1 MKNLFVLSM
10 IALML
15 GSCVSQRKYDELLAT
30 NKSLENRVD
39 RLEKVKQAYD
49 KLVVDHEALESERD
63 RLAREKSELERRAA
77 SLRENLEKLNAEYG
91 SLLSQ
96 NEVLLASATEERQT
110 LVEELG
116 KKENEI
122 ALKERSLARL
132 QRDLDEK
139 ENALNK
145 LQASLEER
153 ETRINELNDQI
164 NAQREIL
171 DNVMAGIEQALMG
184 FSDADLTV
192 TQKDGR
198 VYISLSQQLL
208 FEVGSDR
215 IDAKG
220 RDAITK
226 LAEVLNANPDIAI
239 TVEGHTDSDGSAERN
254 WDLSVSR
261 ATSVVKILTRAN
273 VEPTRITASGRALY
287 DPVAPNDTPENKALN
302 RRTEIILSPDLSKL
316 FELVQRD

>member
-1 MKNLFVLSM
+1 MKNLFILSM

-63 RLAREKSELERRAA
+63 RLARDKSELERRAA
-77 SLRENLEKLNAEYG
+77 NLRENLDKLNAEYE

-96 NEVLLASATEERQT
+96 NEVLLASATEERQA

-122 ALKERSLARL
+122 AQKEWSLERL

-139 ENALNK
+139 EKDLNK

-153 ETRINELNDQI
+153 EARINELNDQI
-164 NAQREIL
+164 NAQRDIL

-220 RDAITK
+220 RDAINK
-226 LAEVLNANPDIAI
+226 LAEVLNVNPDIAI

-261 ATSVVKILTRAN
+261 ATSVVKILTRAG
-273 VEPTRITASGRALY
+273 VDPTRITASGRALY
-287 DPVAPNDTPENKALN
+287 DPVAPNDSPENKALN

>member
-1 MKNLFVLSM
+1 MKNLFILSM

-15 GSCVSQRKYDELLAT
+15 GSYVSQRKYDELLAT

-63 RLAREKSELERRAA
+63 RLARDKSELERRAA
-77 SLRENLEKLNAEYG
+77 NLRENLDKLNAEYE

-96 NEVLLASATEERQT
+96 NEVLLASATEERQA

-122 ALKERSLARL
+122 AQKEWSLERL

-139 ENALNK
+139 EKDLNK

-153 ETRINELNDQI
+153 EARINELNDQI
-164 NAQREIL
+164 NAQRDIL

-220 RDAITK
+220 RDAINK
-226 LAEVLNANPDIAI
+226 LAEVLNVNPDIAI

-261 ATSVVKILTRAN
+261 ATSVVKILTRAG
-273 VEPTRITASGRALY
+273 VDPTRITASGRALY
-287 DPVAPNDTPENKALN
+287 DPVAPNDSPENKALN

>member
-1 MKNLFVLSM
+1 MKNFLLLSM

-15 GSCVSQRKYDELLAT
+15 GSCVSQRKYDELLSK
-30 NKSLENRVD
+30 NKSLETRVD
-39 RLEKVKQAYD
+39 RLEQVRNAYD
-49 KLVVDHEALESERD
+49 QLVEEHRALEGERD
-63 RLAREKSELERRAA
+63 RLEKDRSDLQQRAT
-77 SLRENLEKLNAEYG
+77 SLRSNLDALNEEYDKLMR
-91 SLLSQ
+91 Q
-96 NEVLLASATEERQT
+96 NEVLLASATEERQA

-122 ALKERSLARL
+122 AQKERSLERL

-139 ENALNK
+139 EKDLNN

-153 ETRINELNDQI
+153 EARINELNDQI
-164 NAQREIL
+164 NAQRDIL
-171 DNVMAGIEQALMG
+171 DNVMAGIKQALMG
-184 FSDADLTV
+184 FSDSDLTV

-208 FEVGSDR
+208 FAVGSDV

-226 LAEVLNANPDIAI
+226 LAEVLNANPDIDI
-239 TVEGHTDSDGSAERN
+239 TVEGHTDSDGSADRN

-261 ATSVVKILTRAN
+261 ATSVVKILTRAG
-273 VEPTRITASGRALY
+273 VDPERITASGRAFY
-287 DPVAPNDTPENKALN
+287 DPVAPNDSPANKALN
-302 RRTEIILSPDLSKL
+302 RRTEVILSPDLTKL